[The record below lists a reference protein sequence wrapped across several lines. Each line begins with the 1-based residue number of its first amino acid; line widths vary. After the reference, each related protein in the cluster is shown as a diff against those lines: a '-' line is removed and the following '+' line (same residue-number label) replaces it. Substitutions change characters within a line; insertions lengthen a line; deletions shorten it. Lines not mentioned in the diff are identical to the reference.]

1 MFSHFH
7 APVSDVVVLPVVV
20 NGERNSMTV
29 TIENKSD
36 RNVTLGK
43 IAGSLRHPETDH
55 LVKNVG
61 RGCSSVA
68 VNGT

>member
-1 MFSHFH
+1 
-7 APVSDVVVLPVVV
+7 
-20 NGERNSMTV
+20 MTV

-43 IAGSLRHPETDH
+43 IGGSLRYPETDH
-55 LVKNVG
+55 LVKNV
-61 RGCSSVA
+61 RPRCSYVA